1 MQPKIAIRANTLIE
15 MTRETKK
22 KQFEEIYVGHYTRLY
37 YFALNLIGDKES
49 SRDLLNDV
57 FTSLWNQ
64 FDNIDLSSI
73 SWYLTT
79 SVRNRAVDFLRHN
92 IQKSNY
98 SKEYVHEAAFY
109 YDDYTDDRK
118 QLVDEMINKLSPP
131 TDTILEM
138 CYLRQ
143 MKYSEVAEKLN
154 ISTSTVKKHIIKAL
168 KTLRDFYGSKCA
180 RNEIRDVLNKE

>member
-1 MQPKIAIRANTLIE
+1 M
-15 MTRETKK
+15 MRENKK
-22 KQFEEIYVGHYTRLY
+22 KQFEEIYAGHYTRLY
-37 YFALNLIGDKES
+37 YFALNIIGDKEA
-49 SRDLLNDV
+49 SRDLINDV

-64 FDNIDLSSI
+64 IDNVDLSSV

-79 SVRNRAVDFLRHN
+79 SVRNKAVDYLRHN
-92 IQKSNY
+92 IQKAKY
-98 SKEYVHEAAFY
+98 SKEYINEAAYY
-109 YDDYTDDRK
+109 YDDYSEDRK
-118 QLVDEMINKLSPP
+118 LLVDEMMKKLTPP

-143 MKYSEVAEKLN
+143 MKYAEVAEKLN

-180 RNEIRDVLNKE
+180 RNEIRDVLNNE